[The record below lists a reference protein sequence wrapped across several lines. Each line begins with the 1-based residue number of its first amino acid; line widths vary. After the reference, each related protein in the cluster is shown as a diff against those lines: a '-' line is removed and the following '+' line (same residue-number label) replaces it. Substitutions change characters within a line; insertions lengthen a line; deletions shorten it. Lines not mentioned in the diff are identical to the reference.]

1 MNRENQISVQAWVW
15 RSMVKTG
22 IIPLIL
28 VELLLVT
35 IYLISNHFIS
45 SDNMN
50 YIRAQ
55 VDNELYIASTME
67 SDVVRE
73 RINSVSRLAEI
84 YRNETQRVLAEDIDP
99 DDVDMSNLAFSDNG
113 VLHSKDDK
121 GGSASFYSAF
131 TENNEKDLDKIFK
144 LAKLDSL
151 MKEIKNSDPFIAAV
165 YFNSWDSYN
174 HIYPWF
180 QTLEQYPADMNIPEY
195 NFYYLATDKY
205 NPERKVVWTDVY
217 IDPAG
222 QGWMTSAIAPVYNGD
237 ILEGVIGI
245 DITVETIVTN
255 IQNLI
260 VPWNGYA
267 ILANSEGT
275 IMALPPKGEKDFNIK
290 ELKQHHYDS
299 AVTQEIFKPED
310 FNLFKRINTKALQPQ
325 FDAQNQGLT
334 KLVLNNENK
343 LVSWV
348 TIPETN
354 WKVLFVVDEN
364 EMYRES
370 MALKEKYQ
378 GIGYIMIMGLI
389 GFYILFLAFT
399 WMVSKR
405 MSETIA
411 APLAQIRNMFNK
423 MSSGNFDVSHEQFN
437 LKELNDTANAT
448 IIMGSRLGKL
458 TNELKTAKIEAEE
471 ANIAKSQFISNISH
485 EIRTPMNSILALSD
499 MLLASSVNNDQRDS
513 LTRIK
518 KSGEHLLLVINDVLD
533 LSKIESGHLSI
544 EKIPFSIY
552 SIAQDVYELFEAKVT
567 TKGLEFN
574 VDVEENIPTL
584 IGDPLRIKQVLLNF
598 LSNAVKFTSQGNINI
613 NIYVAA
619 THADKKQV
627 RIEVTDTGIG
637 LTSEE
642 QQKIFE
648 SFQQADASTTRK
660 YGGTGLGLTI
670 SRSIAQLMGGEIGV
684 ESKTGEGS
692 TFWFEVTLD
701 VNLDTNPEQLNDSM
715 RLSNHDCRTQYQ
727 ESDTETLEDVD
738 LEQLIEKLNF
748 LNQLLNDNNLAAEDY
763 FLQQKPYFDKV
774 VPNCSNQ
781 LAAFIS
787 SCDYTSALV
796 ATDRIEK
803 SLKEKGFLK
812 REGLDE

>member
-1 MNRENQISVQAWVW
+1 MNKENQLSVQAWVW

-45 SDNMN
+45 SDNMD
-50 YIRAQ
+50 YIHSQ
-55 VDNELYIASTME
+55 VNNELYITSSIE
-67 SDVVRE
+67 SDLVRE
-73 RINSVSRLAEI
+73 RISSVSRLAEI
-84 YRNETQRVLAEDIDP
+84 YRNETQRVLAEELRP
-99 DDVDMSNLAFSDNG
+99 DEVDMSNLAFSDNG
-113 VLHSKDDK
+113 VLYTKQDH
-121 GGSASFYSAF
+121 GGAASFYSSY
-131 TENNEKDLDKIFK
+131 TKKTDKDLDRIFK
-144 LAKLDSL
+144 LAKLDPL
-151 MKEIKNSDPFIAAV
+151 MKEIKRSDPFIAAV

-180 QTLEQYPADMNIPEY
+180 HTLEQYPADMNIPEY
-195 NFYYLATDKY
+195 NFYYLATDEY
-205 NPERKVVWTDVY
+205 NPERKVVWTEVY

-237 ILEGVIGI
+237 KLEGVIGI
-245 DITVETIVTN
+245 DITVDTIVNN

-275 IMALPPKGEKDFNIK
+275 IMALPPKGEQDLNIK
-290 ELKQHHYDS
+290 ELKQHNYKS
-299 AVTQEIFKPED
+299 AVTQEMFKPED
-310 FNLFKRINTKALQPQ
+310 FNLFKRADTKALEPQ
-325 FDAQNQGLT
+325 FDGQNQGLT

-378 GIGYIMIMGLI
+378 GIGYIMIFGLI
-389 GFYILFLAFT
+389 GFYILFLAYT

-405 MSETIA
+405 MSEAIA
-411 APLAQIRNMFNK
+411 APLSQIRNMFHK

-437 LKELNDTANAT
+437 LKELNDTAKAT
-448 IIMGSRLGKL
+448 IIMGGRLGKL

-499 MLLASSVNNDQRDS
+499 MLLANTVNNEQRDS
-513 LTRIK
+513 LVRIK

-533 LSKIESGHLSI
+533 LSKIESGHLNI
-544 EKIPFSIY
+544 EKIPFNIY
-552 SIAQDVYELFEAKVT
+552 SIAQDVYELCEAKVS
-567 TKGLEFN
+567 TKGLGLH

-584 IGDPLRIKQVLLNF
+584 LGDPLRIKQVLLNF
-598 LSNAVKFTSQGNINI
+598 VANAAKFTAQGSISVTI
-613 NIYVAA
+613 HVVS
-619 THADKKQV
+619 TSGDQTKL
-627 RIEVTDTGIG
+627 RIEVNDTGIG
-637 LTSEE
+637 LTDEE
-642 QQKIFE
+642 QLKIFE
-648 SFQQADASTTRK
+648 SFQQADTSTTRK

-670 SRSIAQLMGGEIGV
+670 SRSIAKLMDGEIGV
-684 ESKTGEGS
+684 DSRPGEGS

-701 VNLDTNPEQLNDSM
+701 TSFEESSEQLNNSM
-715 RLSNHDCRTQYQ
+715 RLSNLDYNTKYQ
-727 ESDTETLEDVD
+727 ESDAEDLEDID
-738 LEQLIEKLNF
+738 LEQLIEKLNY
-748 LNQLLNDNNLAAEDY
+748 LNQLLNDNNLAAEEY
-763 FLQQKPYFDKV
+763 FQQQKLYFDKV

-787 SCDYTSALV
+787 SCDYTSALA

-803 SLKEKGFLK
+803 SLKEKV
-812 REGLDE
+812 